1 MSKNV
6 IKDIW
11 LIKLLTCLSDLAEIP
26 EKEKNSLI
34 KLLQVTTIRKNEHFI
49 AVGESPDKV
58 AFIVEGLFRIY
69 YLSESGKENC
79 LVFRDSGKFL
89 SAYNYLLDNS
99 TSKYTFQA
107 LEESVLLYVS
117 LDDYA
122 KLMKSDECWQQVLS
136 KYYQLLFI
144 EKEEREV
151 QFLSA
156 DAKERYRCFITKY
169 PELSNR
175 ISQYHIASYL
185 GITPEALS
193 RIRKQLI
200 DVDQ

>member
-1 MSKNV
+1 M
-6 IKDIW
+6 
-11 LIKLLTCLSDLAEIP
+11 KLLTCLSELADIP
-26 EKEKNSLI
+26 EREKNNLI
-34 KLLQVTTIRKNEHFI
+34 KLLQITTIRKNEYFI

-69 YLSESGKENC
+69 YLSESGKENS

-89 SAYNYLLDNS
+89 SAYNYLLENS

-107 LEESVLLYVS
+107 LEESVLLYVT

-144 EKEEREV
+144 EKEEKEV
-151 QFLSA
+151 QFLSF
-156 DAKERYRCFITKY
+156 DAKDRYRCFITKY
-169 PELSNR
+169 PELSNK

-200 DVDQ
+200 DIGQ

>member
-1 MSKNV
+1 M
-6 IKDIW
+6 
-11 LIKLLTCLSDLAEIP
+11 KLLTCLSELADIP
-26 EKEKNSLI
+26 EREKNNLI
-34 KLLQVTTIRKNEHFI
+34 KLLQITTIRKNEYFI

-69 YLSESGKENC
+69 YLSESGKENS

-89 SAYNYLLDNS
+89 SAYNYLLENS

-107 LEESVLLYVS
+107 LEESVLLYVT

-144 EKEEREV
+144 EKEEKEV
-151 QFLSA
+151 QFLSF
-156 DAKERYRCFITKY
+156 DAKDRYRCFITKY

-200 DVDQ
+200 DIGQ